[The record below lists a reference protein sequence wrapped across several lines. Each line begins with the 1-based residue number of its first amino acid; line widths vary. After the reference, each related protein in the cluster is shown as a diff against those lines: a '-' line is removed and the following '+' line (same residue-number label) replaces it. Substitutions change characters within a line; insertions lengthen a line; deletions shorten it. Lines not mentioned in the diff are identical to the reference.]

1 MKKIYIILSFIIGIG
16 FTLSSC
22 SDYLDSDYLF
32 DERMSIEDVFTSR
45 AYSDK
50 WLARAYFFLGDNHLL
65 DVASKGYVPFCPD
78 TILREHPVPQKHSLQ
93 IYIFRAAERDDYSAS
108 PPA

>member
-65 DVASKGYVPFCPD
+65 DVASKGYVPFCFAD
-78 TILREHPVPQKHSLQ
+78 DM
-93 IYIFRAAERDDYSAS
+93 YFGDRDDHIKHGKTVNITKEV
-108 PPA
+108 

>member
-65 DVASKGYVPFCPD
+65 DVASKGYVPFLFLLMTCISVIEMTD
-78 TILREHPVPQKHSLQ
+78 IKHGKTVN
-93 IYIFRAAERDDYSAS
+93 ITKEV
-108 PPA
+108 